1 MTLAG
6 RYAEEGPMGGKIRSA
21 ISNGQ
26 LRRLMGGTLA
36 ALSASAALVMVPTKA
51 SAFDIGGMIG
61 TAMAIQMQ
69 MHGYRGISGGYGHA
83 RNRGESHG
91 DSDSDGSSSRGSGE
105 RDASAPDAV
114 DRSTRSDNR
123 RAMHREIGARP
134 APRAAWRRPLSAMR
148 RPIRGLAPVG
158 RSTTSRRSNRRADR
172 QSLSRRI
179 VGTGGLRA

>member
-1 MTLAG
+1 
-6 RYAEEGPMGGKIRSA
+6 MGGKIGSA

-26 LRRLMGGTLA
+26 LRRSMGGTLA
-36 ALSASAALVMVPTKA
+36 ALSASAALIMVPTKA

-91 DSDSDGSSSRGSGE
+91 DSDSDGSSGRGGGE

-114 DRSTRSDNR
+114 DHSTRSENR
-123 RAMHREIGARP
+123 LAMHREIGGP
-134 APRAAWRRPLSAMR
+134 SSTSG
-148 RPIRGLAPVG
+148 GLAQASERDAAADQGPGSG
-158 RSTTSRRSNRRADR
+158 RAFDDQPAFKPAR
-172 QSLSRRI
+172 
-179 VGTGGLRA
+179 

>member
-1 MTLAG
+1 
-6 RYAEEGPMGGKIRSA
+6 MGGKIRSA

-26 LRRLMGGTLA
+26 RGRSMGGTLA

-91 DSDSDGSSSRGSGE
+91 DSDSDGSSSRGGGE
-105 RDASAPDAV
+105 RDASVPDAV

-123 RAMHREIGARP
+123 LAMHREIGGP
-134 APRAAWRRPLSAMR
+134 SSTSG
-148 RPIRGLAPVG
+148 GLAQASERDAAADQGPGSG
-158 RSTTSRRSNRRADR
+158 RAFDDQPAFKPAR
-172 QSLSRRI
+172 
-179 VGTGGLRA
+179 

>member
-1 MTLAG
+1 MMTAAG
-6 RYAEEGPMGGKIRSA
+6 RCAEEGAMGGKIRSA

-26 LRRLMGGTLA
+26 RGRSMGGTLA

-69 MHGYRGISGGYGHA
+69 MHGYRGISGGYSHA

-105 RDASAPDAV
+105 RDASAPDAG
-114 DRSTRSDNR
+114 DRSTRPDNR
-123 RAMHREIGARP
+123 RAMHRKIGGP
-134 APRAAWRRPLSAMR
+134 SSTSG
-148 RPIRGLAPVG
+148 GLAQASERDAAADQGPGSG
-158 RSTTSRRSNRRADR
+158 RAFDD
-172 QSLSRRI
+172 QP
-179 VGTGGLRA
+179 AF

>member
-1 MTLAG
+1 MMTTAG

-26 LRRLMGGTLA
+26 LRRSMGRTLA
-36 ALSASAALVMVPTKA
+36 ALSASVALVMVPTKA

-61 TAMAIQMQ
+61 TAMAIQ

-91 DSDSDGSSSRGSGE
+91 DSDSDGSSSRGGGE

-123 RAMHREIGARP
+123 LAMHREIGGP
-134 APRAAWRRPLSAMR
+134 SSTSG
-148 RPIRGLAPVG
+148 GLAQASERDAAADQGPGSG
-158 RSTTSRRSNRRADR
+158 RAFDDQPGFKPAR
-172 QSLSRRI
+172 
-179 VGTGGLRA
+179 

>member
-1 MTLAG
+1 
-6 RYAEEGPMGGKIRSA
+6 MGGKIRSA

-26 LRRLMGGTLA
+26 RGRSMGGTLA

-69 MHGYRGISGGYGHA
+69 MHGHRGILGGYGHA

-91 DSDSDGSSSRGSGE
+91 DSDSDGSSSSRGGGE

-123 RAMHREIGARP
+123 RAMHREIGGP
-134 APRAAWRRPLSAMR
+134 SSTSG
-148 RPIRGLAPVG
+148 GLAQASERDAAADQGPGSG
-158 RSTTSRRSNRRADR
+158 RAFDDQPAFKPAR
-172 QSLSRRI
+172 
-179 VGTGGLRA
+179 

>member
-1 MTLAG
+1 
-6 RYAEEGPMGGKIRSA
+6 MGGKIRSA

-26 LRRLMGGTLA
+26 RGRSMGGTLA

-114 DRSTRSDNR
+114 DRSTRSENR
-123 RAMHREIGARP
+123 LAMHREIGGP
-134 APRAAWRRPLSAMR
+134 SSTSG
-148 RPIRGLAPVG
+148 GLAQASERDAAADQGPGSG
-158 RSTTSRRSNRRADR
+158 RAFDDQPAFKPAR
-172 QSLSRRI
+172 
-179 VGTGGLRA
+179 

>member
-1 MTLAG
+1 
-6 RYAEEGPMGGKIRSA
+6 MGGKIRSA

-26 LRRLMGGTLA
+26 RGRSMGGTLA

-123 RAMHREIGARP
+123 RAMHREIGGR
-134 APRAAWRRPLSAMR
+134 SSTSG
-148 RPIRGLAPVG
+148 GLAQASERDAAADQGPGSG
-158 RSTTSRRSNRRADR
+158 RAFDDQPAFKPAR
-172 QSLSRRI
+172 
-179 VGTGGLRA
+179 